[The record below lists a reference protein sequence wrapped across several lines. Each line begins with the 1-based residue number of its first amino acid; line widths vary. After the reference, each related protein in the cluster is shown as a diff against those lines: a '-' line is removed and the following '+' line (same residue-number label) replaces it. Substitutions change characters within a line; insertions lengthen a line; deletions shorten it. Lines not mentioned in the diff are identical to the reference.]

1 MRSVFLVVVL
11 LVSQVHAGPEAWL
24 EMGLI
29 TPEMITKVAPE
40 LELTVS
46 QEAEMKKIVE
56 AAQEASRPLGKAI
69 RDEKRAFSRTLR
81 KPKGEIEETS
91 AALTRL
97 MNAEAAMKQLQLRT
111 LLSLRDLLSMDQIKK
126 VVTLAPSV
134 QGEEASDL
142 EIRLRQKA
150 RKLREAVDSLGVP
163 ATNGMRA
170 RGEAVED
177 LIRAGDL
184 AAADLALDELVAE
197 SEMDDAGPV
206 QTPDFTQYD
215 PGDTDVSALQQRYGE
230 VEKSAQKVISI
241 PLVKQ
246 LITARQ
252 ALEEAKVAEDAET
265 VGRILTWAEGM
276 LGKYASDQ

>member
-1 MRSVFLVVVL
+1 
-11 LVSQVHAGPEAWL
+11 
-24 EMGLI
+24 
-29 TPEMITKVAPE
+29 
-40 LELTVS
+40 
-46 QEAEMKKIVE
+46 
-56 AAQEASRPLGKAI
+56 
-69 RDEKRAFSRTLR
+69 
-81 KPKGEIEETS
+81 
-91 AALTRL
+91 
-97 MNAEAAMKQLQLRT
+97 
-111 LLSLRDLLSMDQIKK
+111 
-126 VVTLAPSV
+126 
-134 QGEEASDL
+134 
-142 EIRLRQKA
+142 
-150 RKLREAVDSLGVP
+150 
-163 ATNGMRA
+163 
-170 RGEAVED
+170 VED

-206 QTPDFTQYD
+206 HAPDFTQYD

-246 LITARQ
+246 LIMARQ